1 MVHLVG
7 IGVPWVHL
15 AYGSTCKIVHKWPD
29 PAGVWGSNDRLMA
42 VRVGGV
48 QFYGLVHAVAE
59 ENEMEPSLRVRKARI
74 QAEEMEMPYRILSD
88 WETPHPLCIT
98 SLIPWHR
105 NSTLY
110 WDLQD
115 NKAKCLVDSVE
126 SLIFYIWLEYIVKL
140 NLSVSD
146 RGKFWDATA
155 SKNDFERRMEWRIY
169 LDSFSMW

>member
-1 MVHLVG
+1 MEALVKWS
-7 IGVPWVHL
+7 INRRIQWE
-15 AYGSTCKIVHKWPD
+15 SKITWSIN
-29 PAGVWGSNDRLMA
+29 GCMGGWG
-42 VRVGGV
+42 
-48 QFYGLVHAVAE
+48 YGLVHAVAE

-105 NSTLY
+105 NSPLY

-115 NKAKCLVDSVE
+115 NKAKCLLDSVE